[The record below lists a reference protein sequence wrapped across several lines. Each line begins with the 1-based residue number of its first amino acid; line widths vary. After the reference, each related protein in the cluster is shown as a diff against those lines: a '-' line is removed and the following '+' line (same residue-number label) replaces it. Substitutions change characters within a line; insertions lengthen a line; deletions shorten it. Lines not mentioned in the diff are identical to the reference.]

1 MKLLVVDDHTLF
13 RDGLRHVLCQLED
26 NVQILEAPTC
36 THALT
41 MAAGEDDLDMV
52 LLDLGLPDMDGFD
65 ALRLL
70 HQRFPILPIV
80 VLSASEEE
88 SDAQKSL
95 TEGALGFIPKSSS
108 GQVMLS
114 ALRLVFAGGVY
125 LPPFLSHFGM
135 ASAAVSATAHKS
147 NKSDTG
153 SQGLTE
159 RQLDVLSLLRQGKS
173 NKQIARVLGL
183 TEGTVKVHLAAIFKV
198 LNVTNRTEAVI
209 AASGYATSPTYQ
221 HGQTP

>member
-1 MKLLVVDDHTLF
+1 MKLMVIDDHTLF
-13 RDGLRHVLCQLED
+13 RDGLKHVLYQLED
-26 NVQILEAPTC
+26 NVQILDAPTC

-41 MAAGEDDLDMV
+41 IAAGVDDLDMV

-80 VLSASEEE
+80 VLSASEEQ

-95 TEGALGFIPKSSS
+95 AEGALGYIPKSSS

-135 ASAAVSATAHKS
+135 ASSAVSATDHNASKS
-147 NKSDTG
+147 NTS

-159 RQLDVLSLLRQGKS
+159 RQLDVLALLRQGKS
-173 NKQIARVLGL
+173 NKQIAKELGL
-183 TEGTVKVHLAAIFKV
+183 TEGTVKVHLAAIYKV

-209 AASGYATSPTYQ
+209 ASGSAASVIYQ
-221 HGQTP
+221 HGPVS

>member
-1 MKLLVVDDHTLF
+1 MKLMVIDDHTLF
-13 RDGLRHVLCQLED
+13 RDGLKHVLYQLED
-26 NVQILEAPTC
+26 NVQILDAPTC
-36 THALT
+36 THALKI
-41 MAAGEDDLDMV
+41 AAGEDLDMV

-80 VLSASEEE
+80 VLSASEEQ

-95 TEGALGFIPKSSS
+95 AEGALGYIPKSSS

-114 ALRLVFAGGVY
+114 ALRIVFAGGIY

-135 ASAAVSATAHKS
+135 ASSAVSATDHKAS
-147 NKSDTG
+147 KSDN
-153 SQGLTE
+153 SAQGLTE
-159 RQLDVLSLLRQGKS
+159 RQHDVLALLRQGKS
-173 NKQIARVLGL
+173 NKQIARELGL
-183 TEGTVKVHLAAIFKV
+183 TEGTVKVHLAAIYKI

-209 AASGYATSPTYQ
+209 SSESAASVPSQ
-221 HGQTP
+221 HRPV

>member
-1 MKLLVVDDHTLF
+1 MKLMVIDDHTLF
-13 RDGLRHVLCQLED
+13 RDGLKHVLYQLED
-26 NVQILEAPTC
+26 NVQILDAPTC
-36 THALT
+36 THALAI
-41 MAAGEDDLDMV
+41 AAGEDDLDMV

-70 HQRFPILPIV
+70 HLRFPILPIV
-80 VLSASEEE
+80 VLSASEEQ

-95 TEGALGFIPKSSS
+95 AEGALGYIPKSSS

-135 ASAAVSATAHKS
+135 ASSVVSVTDHNASKS
-147 NKSDTG
+147 NTS

-159 RQLDVLSLLRQGKS
+159 RQLNVLALLRQGKS
-173 NKQIARVLGL
+173 NKQIARELGL
-183 TEGTVKVHLAAIFKV
+183 TEGTVKVHLAAIYKV

-209 AASGYATSPTYQ
+209 ATGSAASVPSQ
-221 HGQTP
+221 HGPV

>member
-114 ALRLVFAGGVY
+114 ALRLIFAGGIY
-125 LPPFLSHFGM
+125 LPPFLKRFGM
-135 ASAAVSATAHKS
+135 SPSPVSATTQKS
-147 NKSDTG
+147 SKSDTG

-159 RQLDVLSLLRQGKS
+159 RQLEVLSLLRQGKS
-173 NKQIARVLGL
+173 NKQIATVLGL
-183 TEGTVKVHLAAIFKV
+183 TEGTVKVHLAAIYRA

-209 AASGYATSPTYQ
+209 AASGYATRVTHEQ
-221 HGQTP
+221 GQPR